1 MAQAALP
8 FGFRV
13 RQKIFAFRLA
23 ATYDIFD
30 ESNQQKIF
38 VAKKKFLAILPTIK
52 IENLNDQEVARV
64 KANFWGTKW
73 TISQNGK
80 TVGMIRFPFI
90 TFCMKKFSVEMAGN
104 VYHASDLLGWK
115 FSAIDMSG
123 RMGFHLDKRIFRIRD
138 TYKVDVYPPLE
149 PVFGL
154 AAALAVDVKFYQ
166 RKN

>member
-8 FGFRV
+8 YGFRV

-30 ESNQQKIF
+30 EATQQKVFI
-38 VAKKKFLAILPTIK
+38 AKKKFLAILPTIVV
-52 IENLNDQEVARV
+52 ENLNGQEVAKV
-64 KANFWGTKW
+64 KSNFWKTKW
-73 TISQNGK
+73 KITQNGK
-80 TVGMIRFPFI
+80 LVGMVKFPFI
-90 TFCMKKFSVEMAGN
+90 RVCGIKFSVEMAGN

-115 FSAIDMSG
+115 FSAVDMQG
-123 RMGFHLDKRIFRIRD
+123 RMGFYLDKRILTIRD

-154 AAALAVDVKFYQ
+154 AAALAVDVRFYQ
-166 RKN
+166 GRS